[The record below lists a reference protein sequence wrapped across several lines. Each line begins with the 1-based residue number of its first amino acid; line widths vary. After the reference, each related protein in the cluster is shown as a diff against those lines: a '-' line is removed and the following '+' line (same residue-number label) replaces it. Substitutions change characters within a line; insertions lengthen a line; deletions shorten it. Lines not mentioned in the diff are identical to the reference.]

1 MKKLSFKEYYESK
14 QKLLTET
21 VSVTFK
27 TKHDIYKYCKVPF
40 TVEGER
46 IYVSFKPK
54 DVVVVEWERSDD
66 IICPLIFELNS
77 TLYTVAWNPK
87 KMKTWVETSTIQ
99 LFD

>member
-14 QKLLTET
+14 QELLTET
-21 VSVTFK
+21 PSVIFK

-40 TVEGER
+40 TVDGER
-46 IYVSFKPK
+46 TYVSFKPK
-54 DVVVVEWERSDD
+54 DVVVVEWERIGD
-66 IICPLIFELNS
+66 IISPLLFEMNS
-77 TLYTVAWNPK
+77 VNYTVAWNPK